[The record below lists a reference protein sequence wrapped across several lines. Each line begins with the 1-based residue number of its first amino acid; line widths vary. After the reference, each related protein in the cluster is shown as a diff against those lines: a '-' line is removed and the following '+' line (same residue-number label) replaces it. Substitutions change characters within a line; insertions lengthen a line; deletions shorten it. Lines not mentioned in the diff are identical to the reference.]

1 MAPGP
6 SAGGSHGFFRGRRPI
21 EFEGSGDGREWE
33 LCEYPNVPARYLGVI
48 LETRMAT
55 LHELQTVYSVEDA
68 QDLLEVILVK
78 GENEWRASRAKED

>member
-1 MAPGP
+1 
-6 SAGGSHGFFRGRRPI
+6 
-21 EFEGSGDGREWE
+21 
-33 LCEYPNVPARYLGVI
+33 
-48 LETRMAT
+48 MAT